1 MGDKVLIVDDDPA
14 IRKVLGIGL
23 RGAGFEI
30 YEAAAASEVLEVLRD
45 SRFDPDCVM
54 MDIRMPGMPGTE
66 LLTIVK
72 KEHPLVPVIMLTAL
86 SELEIA
92 VNSMKA
98 GAFDYLSK
106 PVRKTEVEQTVR
118 KAIRFRKMQLENERL
133 QRENQEYQRTLERK
147 VEERTAQLAEAFRKL
162 QQANIE
168 TVKVLAETIEA
179 KDPYTRGHCS
189 RVRLLSTRIAS
200 AMGIVKAEIDV
211 LEYGALLHDIGKIGI
226 PERLLNKNGRLEE
239 EEYNVFKSHPALG
252 ASILNAVEFFRPCLP
267 IVHHHHEW
275 FNGQGYPDHLAGEQI
290 DLKARIVSVA
300 DAFDAMTSSRPYRPA
315 TSTDRACEE
324 LRRGSGTQFDPR
336 IVEAFQV
343 SGPRLSAFRQGTN
356 FAFSVIL

>member
-23 RGAGFEI
+23 GGAGFEVH
-30 YEAAAASEVLEVLRD
+30 EAAAAAEVLEMLRD
-45 SRFDPDCVM
+45 GRFDPDCVM

-66 LLTIVK
+66 LLTIVRS
-72 KEHPLVPVIMLTAL
+72 EHPFVPVIMLTAL
-86 SELEIA
+86 SELETA

-98 GAFDYLSK
+98 GAFDYLLK
-106 PVRKTEVEQTVR
+106 PVRKIQVEETVR
-118 KAIRFRKMQLENERL
+118 KAIRFRRLQLDNERL
-133 QRENQEYQRTLERK
+133 QRENQEYQRSLEKK
-147 VEERTAQLAEAFRKL
+147 VEERTTQLAEAFLKL
-162 QQANIE
+162 QQANLE

-189 RVRLLSTRIAS
+189 RVRLLSARIAT
-200 AMGIVKAEIDV
+200 ALGMVKTEIDV

-226 PERLLNKNGRLEE
+226 PERLLHKNGRLEE
-239 EEYNVFKSHPALG
+239 EEYGVFKIHPVLG

-267 IVHHHHEW
+267 IVKHHHEW
-275 FNGQGYPDHLAGEQI
+275 FNGQGYPDHLTGEQI

-315 TSTDRACEE
+315 TSADWACEE

-343 SGPRLSAFRQGTN
+343 SALP
-356 FAFSVIL
+356 FSP